1 MAITSLN
8 NIGIPTTNG
17 GGSTQILLMPKLKY
31 RFRVTLL
38 GFGVEASTE
47 LTKQVQEV
55 TRPKVNFEEMELP
68 VYNSKVKLA
77 GKYTLENITLTLR
90 DDASGQVQKLVG
102 QQIQK
107 QFDFMEQASARS
119 GIDYKFTTRIETLD
133 GGNGTAGPF
142 TLETFELYGCYL
154 QGTDYGEA
162 NYGTNEHMTVALTIA
177 YDNLVQF
184 AAGAAAVST
193 IGGIGAAVGRTV
205 AALGRGGTTTGSQNP
220 TTV

>member
-8 NIGIPTTNG
+8 NMGIPTADGT
-17 GGSTQILLMPKLKY
+17 TQVLLMPKLKY

-38 GFGVEASTE
+38 GFGVAAATE

-55 TRPKVNFEEMELP
+55 TRPKVTFEEMTLD

-77 GKYTLENITLTLR
+77 GKHTLENITLTLR

-107 QFDFMEQASARS
+107 QYDFMEQASARS
-119 GIDYKFTTRIETLD
+119 GIDYKFTTRIEVLD
-133 GGNGTAGPF
+133 GGNGQLTPNV
-142 TLETFELYGCYL
+142 LETFELYGCFL
-154 QGTDYGEA
+154 QNADYGDA
-162 NYGTNEHMTVALTIA
+162 NYSTNEHMTVALTIA

-184 AAGAAAVST
+184 AAGAAAVSP
-193 IGGIGAAVGRTV
+193 IGGIGAAVGRT
-205 AALGRGGTTTGSQNP
+205 LGEAVTGASTAQG
-220 TTV
+220 